1 MALTKIDDRGLKT
14 PIDLLDGEKIQLGT
28 GNDLQLWHTGSDSII
43 KDNGTGSLKILS
55 DSFAIQNVA
64 GTQNGFIYTQGGSV
78 ALYNNNNLKFETT
91 SNGVQVSSGA
101 TDAHLTIR
109 GGATDGRATL
119 TFISDDAAAN
129 SDTWRL
135 HNDANND
142 FYLQNYSAGSW
153 GTNLKTLGGGAV
165 ELYHNG
171 LKKFQTDSGGVVIQS
186 SEGGEAW
193 IQYNADEADDHNDIW
208 RGGASTNGDWFLQNY
223 AGSAWETNIKAL
235 GNGAVELYHDNNKV
249 AETIVDG
256 LRITAASNDA
266 ELQIRSR
273 NQDGATL
280 IRFIADDGDDNN
292 DYWRIRAD
300 GGGNALG
307 IQNFADGAWESNVV
321 CRESGGTELYY
332 DNSKKFETFSG
343 GCKITGDLHLPT
355 DGEYLWLGASD
366 DLKIG
371 HDGSNS
377 FIQNTTGNLIIEDN
391 SGQIFLQSTVVS
403 IESEDGETQATFTAD
418 GAVALYYNNGKRFE
432 TTSSGVS
439 VPSGYYLDVPH
450 DSGRIR
456 LGAGND
462 LQLYHETGDSF
473 IVNSGGYLMVN
484 CTSGDTIIR
493 SNNSVLLQPA
503 SGENGIKVLDNAAVE
518 LFHDSTRKFATAS
531 HGCIIYGH
539 PQPDADDDHDVG
551 SASKRWDN
559 IHATNGTIQTSDAN
573 EKNTIVNTD
582 LGLSFIN
589 KLTPKSYKFNGKT
602 RTHYGLIAQDV
613 ETVLSDISKPTSGFA
628 GYIKSD
634 ISEKQD
640 GSAYRH
646 GLRYNEFIAPLI
658 KAIQELSAEVETL
671 KTKI

>member
-14 PIDLLDGEKIQLGT
+14 PIDLIDNEKIRLGT
-28 GNDLQLWHTGSDSII
+28 GNDLELRHDGTSSFIDQVTDCPLYIRSTQANTISLQPNTGEDGVKII
-43 KDNGTGSLKILS
+43 
-55 DSFAIQNVA
+55 
-64 GTQNGFIYTQGGSV
+64 
-78 ALYNNNNLKFETT
+78 
-91 SNGVQVSSGA
+91 
-101 TDAHLTIR
+101 
-109 GGATDGRATL
+109 
-119 TFISDDAAAN
+119 
-129 SDTWRL
+129 
-135 HNDANND
+135 ND
-142 FYLQNYSAGSW
+142 
-153 GTNLKTLGGGAV
+153 GAV
-165 ELYHNG
+165 ELYYNG
-171 LKKFQTDSGGVVIQS
+171 VKKFETISSGVSVTGALAIPDGASDGNRIAIGNHDDLLLYHDGSNSYIKDAGTGDLNIAGSIVRLQSSGG
-186 SEGGEAW
+186 ETLA
-193 IQYNADEADDHNDIW
+193 
-208 RGGASTNGDWFLQNY
+208 RGV
-223 AGSAWETNIKAL
+223 E
-235 GNGAVELYHDNNKV
+235 NGAFELYHDNNKV

-418 GAVALYYNNGKRFE
+418 GAVELYYNNGKRFE